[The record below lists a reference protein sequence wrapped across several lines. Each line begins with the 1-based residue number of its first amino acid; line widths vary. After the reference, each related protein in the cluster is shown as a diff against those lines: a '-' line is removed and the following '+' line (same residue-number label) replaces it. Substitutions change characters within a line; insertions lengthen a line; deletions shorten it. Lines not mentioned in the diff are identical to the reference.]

1 MSTNGY
7 YIGLMSGTSM
17 DGLDAAL
24 VEMTAGT
31 PRLVASHLQ
40 PIPTALRSQL
50 EQLCQPQA
58 GELAAYAD
66 ADQAFAELC
75 AEAVAPLLQQSG
87 LSAADIVAIGSH
99 GQTVRHQPH
108 APHPYT
114 LQLGDPNRLAALS
127 GIDVIADFRRMDMA
141 LGGEGAPLVPAFHQF
156 LFASEHEPR
165 ALVNLGG
172 IANITWLPGNAD
184 AVTGFD
190 TGPANTLLDKW
201 YQLHHPAAGY
211 GFDANGEFARQG
223 KLQPELLECLLNDPF
238 FARQPPKSTGRD
250 DFHLGWLQQQVTDLE
265 AYAPADVQHTLLHLT
280 AKSLAQACERFL
292 PSIPKRLYL
301 CGGGALNPLLLQTCQ
316 AYLPTTEVL
325 STEALG
331 VAPEWLEAMAFAW
344 LAWCHVNQQPGNLRA
359 VTGARQPT
367 VLGGWYR
374 APRAQFRAR

>member
-7 YIGLMSGTSM
+7 FIGLMSGTSM

-24 VEMTAGT
+24 VEMSAHK
-31 PRLVASHLQ
+31 PRLVRSYMQ
-40 PIPTALRSQL
+40 TIPAPLRAQL

-58 GELAAYAD
+58 GELANYAD
-66 ADQAFAELC
+66 ADQAFAMLC
-75 AEAVAPLLQQSG
+75 ATAVERLLQQAG
-87 LSAADIVAIGSH
+87 LAAADIVAIGSH

-108 APHPYT
+108 APRPYT
-114 LQLGDPNRLAALS
+114 LQLGDPNRLAALT
-127 GIDVIADFRRMDMA
+127 GIDVIADFRRLDMA

-156 LFASEHEPR
+156 LVANEHEPR

-172 IANITWLPGNAD
+172 IANVTWLPGA
-184 AVTGFD
+184 AEGVTGFD

-201 YQLHHPAAGY
+201 YQRHHPDAGY
-211 GFDANGEFARQG
+211 GYDVNGAFAAQG
-223 KLQPELLECLLNDPF
+223 RLQPALLEQLLSAPF

-250 DFHLGWLQQQVTDLE
+250 DFNLAWLQSMVPNLD

-280 AKSLAQACERFL
+280 AKSLAQACKRFL
-292 PSIPKRLYL
+292 PSVPKRLYL

-316 AYLPTTEVL
+316 AYLPSTDVL
-325 STEALG
+325 STAALG
-331 VAPEWLEAMAFAW
+331 IEPEWLEAMAFAW
-344 LAWCHVNQQPGNLRA
+344 LAWCHVNQQPGNLCA

-374 APRAQFRAR
+374 APKAKFD